1 MRKLFSIYKHDFKPS
16 VLTATVLHFLVDY
29 ISISVLVNSSLG
41 VNAETAGLY
50 AVIYD
55 FLAFATQPLVG
66 VVADFLHKEKYF
78 VLGSIAL
85 LLIGGVVYTV
95 GVVFYSLG
103 SNVRYMHSIWHFFV
117 LGGTICHFFAI
128 YLGVL

>member
-78 VLGSIAL
+78 VLASIAL
-85 LLIGGVVYTV
+85 LLI
-95 GVVFYSLG
+95 
-103 SNVRYMHSIWHFFV
+103 
-117 LGGTICHFFAI
+117 
-128 YLGVL
+128 